1 MRAKLKILV
10 IDDEEAITKTIKRT
24 LRIEGISCV
33 ETAGSY
39 ADAMEYIHKEQPQIV
54 ITDINLP
61 DGNGL
66 MILKETKSVSP
77 LTQVIMMT
85 GKSDQEKVI
94 SALELGASDFLRKPM
109 DMVELKAIVN
119 LAIDRVERWATL
131 FEALIVEQ
139 YRK

>member
-24 LRIEGISCV
+24 LRIEGIQNV
-33 ETAGSY
+33 ETATSY
-39 ADAMEYIHKEQPQIV
+39 TEAMEYINNEQPQIV

-66 MILKETKSVSP
+66 TILEETKSISP

-94 SALELGASDFLRKPM
+94 TALELGASDFLRKPM
-109 DMVELKAIVN
+109 DMSELKMIVN
-119 LAIDRVERWATL
+119 LSIDRVERWATH
-131 FEALIVEQ
+131 FESLIVEQ